1 MVVRSVQNA
10 VCPPVKSEGDVVLSI
25 FPVILSGGVGS
36 RLWPTSRAL
45 YPKQLLSLVSE
56 QTMLQETA
64 KRVKDPDLFAAPVI
78 VSNDEHRF
86 IIAQQMREAGL
97 APLAHLL
104 EPMGRNTAP
113 AAAAAA
119 ALVQA
124 HDPKGVILILP
135 ADHHIRDVQA
145 FHAAVAKGAQL
156 AREGKLVTFGIVP
169 TAPETGYGYIKRGA
183 SLGNGA
189 YAVERFVEKP
199 DADTA
204 KAYLSEGGYDW
215 NAGIFMFRA
224 DVILDEMKA
233 FCPEIAMRAA
243 EAVVKG
249 TRDLDFIRLQS
260 EAFEA
265 CPSNSID
272 YAVMEHTALAAVVPV
287 EMGWSDIGSWSALWE
302 TGDQDGSGNV
312 SSGDVMSV
320 DTTNCYIRAETGLVA
335 TLGIEDL
342 IIVETGDVLLVA
354 NRNRV
359 QDVKQI
365 VERIAAEGRS
375 EHQVHN
381 RVHRPWGFYESLN
394 AGARHQVKHLM
405 VHPGA
410 SLSLQ
415 MHHHRAEHWV
425 IVKGVAQVTVGD
437 EVKILNENQSTY
449 IPVETK
455 HRLENPGTE
464 PLSIIEVQSGEYLGE
479 DDIVRFD
486 DVYGRKSDA
495 SAAE

>member
-1 MVVRSVQNA
+1 MLSV
-10 VCPPVKSEGDVVLSI
+10 

-45 YPKQLLSLVSE
+45 YPKQLLPLVSDL
-56 QTMLQETA
+56 TMLQETA
-64 KRVKDPDLFAAPVI
+64 GRVSDRSLFAAPII

-97 APLAHLL
+97 TPLTHLL
-104 EPMGRNTAP
+104 EPVGRNTAP

-119 ALVQA
+119 AYVQT

-135 ADHHIRDVQA
+135 ADHHIRDVAA
-145 FHAAVAKGAQL
+145 FHAAVEQGAEL
-156 AREGKLVTFGIVP
+156 ARAGKLVTFGIVP
-169 TAPETGYGYIKRGA
+169 SAPETGYGYIKRGVA
-183 SLGNGA
+183 LGKGA
-189 YAVERFVEKP
+189 YSVERFVEKP
-199 DADTA
+199 NAEVA
-204 KAYLSEGGYDW
+204 KSYLTSGDYDW

-224 DVILDEMKA
+224 DVILDEMRRH
-233 FCPEIAMRAA
+233 CPEIAMRAA
-243 EAVVKG
+243 ESVLKG
-249 TRDLDFIRLQS
+249 KQDLDFLRLQP

-265 CPSNSID
+265 CPANSID
-272 YAVMEHTALAAVVPV
+272 YAVMEHTKVAAVVPV

-302 TGDQDGSGNV
+302 TGAQDDAGNV
-312 SSGDVMSV
+312 AAGDVISV
-320 DTTNCYIRAETGLVA
+320 DTRNCYIRAETGLVA
-335 TLGIEDL
+335 TLGVEDL

-354 NRNRV
+354 DRNRV

-365 VERIAAEGRS
+365 VERLAAAGRS

-381 RVHRPWGFYESLN
+381 RVHRPWGYYESLD
-394 AGARHQVKHLM
+394 AGPRHQVKHLM

-410 SLSLQ
+410 ALSLQ
-415 MHHHRAEHWV
+415 LHHQRAEHWV
-425 IVKGVAQVTVGD
+425 VVKGVAEVTVGD
-437 EVKILNENQSTY
+437 KVSTLHENQSTY

-455 HRLENPGTE
+455 HRLVNPGTE
-464 PLSIIEVQSGEYLGE
+464 PLSIIEVQSGSYLGE

>member
-1 MVVRSVQNA
+1 MIV
-10 VCPPVKSEGDVVLSI
+10 

-45 YPKQLLSLVSE
+45 YPKQLLPLVSE
-56 QTMLQETA
+56 RTMLQETA
-64 KRVKDPDLFAAPVI
+64 ARVSDTTLFTAPII

-86 IIAQQMREAGL
+86 IIAQQMREAGIT
-97 APLAHLL
+97 PMAHLL

-119 ALVQA
+119 AFVQG
-124 HDPKGVILILP
+124 HDPKGVMLVLP
-135 ADHHIRDVQA
+135 ADHHIRDVAA
-145 FHAAVAKGAQL
+145 FRAAVAQGAEL
-156 AREGKLVTFGIVP
+156 AGQGRLVTFGIVP
-169 TAPETGYGYIKRGA
+169 LAPETGYGYIRRGEA
-183 SLGNGA
+183 IGSGA
-189 YAVERFVEKP
+189 YAVRGFVEKP
-199 DADTA
+199 NIETA
-204 KAYLSEGGYDW
+204 KTYMADGGYDW

-224 DVILDEMKA
+224 DVILDEMRR
-233 FCPEIAMRAA
+233 FCPEIVARAA

-249 TRDLDFIRLQS
+249 KRDLDFLRLQT

-272 YAVMEHTALAAVVPV
+272 YAVMEHTSVAAVVPV
-287 EMGWSDIGSWSALWE
+287 NMGWSDIGSWSALWE
-302 TGDQDGSGNV
+302 TGEQDEAGNV
-312 SSGDVMSV
+312 SQGDVMSV
-320 DTTNCYIRAETGLVA
+320 DTANCYIRAETGLVA
-335 TLGIEDL
+335 TLGVEDL
-342 IIVETGDVLLVA
+342 IIVETGDVTLVA

-359 QDVKQI
+359 QDVKKI
-365 VERIAAEGRS
+365 VERIAEAGRS
-375 EHQVHN
+375 EHQLHN
-381 RVHRPWGFYESLN
+381 RVHRPWGFYESLD
-394 AGARHQVKHLM
+394 AGPRHQVKHLM

-415 MHHHRAEHWV
+415 LHHHRAEHWV
-425 IVKGVAQVTVGD
+425 VVKGVAQVTVGD

-464 PLSIIEVQSGEYLGE
+464 PLSIIEVQSGGYLGE

-486 DVYGRKSDA
+486 DVYGRKSNA